1 MVLDSTPSASWWGTL
16 HVEATR
22 RQLVQTIFAGMNI
35 AEDHQAITPEQH
47 EVKLKQLVATA
58 LELKATQVNM
68 ATFAHELGDRSSA
81 VTTLA
86 SWSRQQCVF
95 SVSDYDMLIQH
106 FRTSARLADRLR
118 SEPAAAV
125 QMPTG
130 TPAGFLASITL
141 AVNETL
147 LNEGGIGADMVAGE
161 SAVAAVVGVDEDC
174 DAVLDPAYVVDKAFS
189 QQRAYLL
196 PDNSKDESSVRL
208 AATRIVSEALSSMVD
223 PQGDIHLLEMHDMMP
238 MTVGE
243 ETKDGN
249 GILTLSGYTVANG
262 LTLYPLTVKPALC
275 NSRTK
280 LVISQGAVLRDLIVD
295 QLDEVAYLSAKE
307 CGGNELSQFNFSS
320 AGKSKGHA
328 FGFAVG
334 RLNTNYCLLWFIP
347 SAGACTAYNA
357 FAVDNFI
364 FCATN
369 GANFVRKGRGL
380 NLPPIELDYETNPLK
395 CIGSGVKKHF
405 EKAKALIGVVDQPGY
420 KSSSVIGG
428 EIISP

>member
-22 RQLVQTIFAGMNI
+22 RQLVHTIFAGMNI

-95 SVSDYDMLIQH
+95 SVSDYDRH
-106 FRTSARLADRLR
+106 R
-118 SEPAAAV
+118 SEPAAVLDQACV
-125 QMPTG
+125 
-130 TPAGFLASITL
+130 
-141 AVNETL
+141 
-147 LNEGGIGADMVAGE
+147 
-161 SAVAAVVGVDEDC
+161 VDE
-174 DAVLDPAYVVDKAFS
+174 AFS

-243 ETKDGN
+243 ETEDGN

-295 QLDEVAYLSAKE
+295 QLDEVAYLSAEE

-428 EIISP
+428 DITSPQD